1 MLMAGLVKE
10 EEVTGQEAKEQEPKN
25 KANTFL
31 SELVEL
37 LERIT

>member
-1 MLMAGLVKE
+1 MAGWGKGDI
-10 EEVTGQEAKEQEPKN
+10 GQGTKEQEPKN
-25 KANTFL
+25 KTKTFL